1 MQQSWFSTVISC
13 VFETCWTGL
22 WVCMGLIIL
31 IFRVRANLICL
42 PFRHFSIMGVLM
54 IKNLTIYTGEHFRYH
69 LYIHNRFIIITKKI
83 TFYFW
88 NICNLCVAGYS
99 LFSSTIER
107 SKKSLWYIL
116 VLYELFLY
124 KLINIIFWIYF

>member
-88 NICNLCVAGYS
+88 NICTVKKRMCQNTLWKCQNSLPWISCVLTHLA
-99 LFSSTIER
+99 
-107 SKKSLWYIL
+107 W
-116 VLYELFLY
+116 FLTHSGFM
-124 KLINIIFWIYF
+124 NT